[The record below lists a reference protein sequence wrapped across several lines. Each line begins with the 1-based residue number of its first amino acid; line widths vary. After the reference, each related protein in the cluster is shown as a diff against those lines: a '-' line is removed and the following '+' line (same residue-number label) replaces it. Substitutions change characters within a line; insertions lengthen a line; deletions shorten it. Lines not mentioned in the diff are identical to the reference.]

1 MAALDTPIVIADAA
15 VYYNID
21 DTNPAANLTNSFND
35 NIILG
40 KKEVEQLNCKL
51 FNETLSTKPREMNG
65 GFYDFVLSNNLVV
78 VFIGDFNNH
87 LDGSQEIPQGSVH
100 SNIGAQVITN
110 NLTTLSYTET

>member
-1 MAALDTPIVIADAA
+1 MIGIDEMAALDTPIVIADAA

-65 GFYDFVLSNNLVV
+65 GFYDFVLSNNLVI
-78 VFIGDFNNH
+78 VFIKRYLMNVPCYIIKNYD
-87 LDGSQEIPQGSVH
+87 SPSK
-100 SNIGAQVITN
+100 
-110 NLTTLSYTET
+110 